1 MLIELFFRI
10 VFDVILGF
18 NGKELGDL
26 HVFDYRDHS
35 WNYLAYQM
43 TGDIPV
49 EHNVYAM
56 CTLGT
61 ELFVFGGEREASK
74 VSHVDAGEFFD
85 DSFIFYPQ
93 INEWRRVILKE
104 TLVDRPSVRG

>member
-18 NGKELGDL
+18 NAKELGDL
-26 HVFDYRDHS
+26 NIFDYRDHS
-35 WNYLAYQM
+35 WNYLANQM

-49 EHNVYAM
+49 EHSAYAM

-61 ELFVFGGEREASK
+61 ELFAFGGERRLLKLVMLVLVNS
-74 VSHVDAGEFFD
+74 STILSYSILRLMNGGE
-85 DSFIFYPQ
+85 SFL
-93 INEWRRVILKE
+93 RKL
-104 TLVDRPSVRG
+104 